1 MDLQNTI
8 MTPTELLP
16 LFSPYRYVDNQIL
29 LIPPVDFRKLEG
41 RTIGGSRMFMLVCS
55 GSLHVELH
63 NSLESES
70 NDKSSQM
77 GANSFLDILDVIT
90 VRLDRFSP
98 DLKAWCLFISFEFAR
113 ESLKNLLPGPQ
124 KTILDFSRIPVLN
137 FSTSEC
143 RTLEQQLTLLEGIL
157 RDNKHF
163 YRQEVIKLYFKSFS
177 LELGNILLAY
187 EQPIDKTP
195 THIGKRD
202 FVTLN
207 FIKLV
212 SKHFATEHTLQF
224 YADKLCLST
233 KHLTRIIKTT
243 TGKTPH
249 DILCKRIVHQALAM
263 LDDDRIPVGQIA
275 EELHF
280 SDQAAFCKFFKKQ
293 MGITPT
299 AYRKH

>member
-1 MDLQNTI
+1 MDLQNTT
-8 MTPTELLP
+8 MTPKELLP

-113 ESLKNLLPGPQ
+113 ESLKNLLPGPP
-124 KTILDFSRIPVLN
+124 KAILDLSRMPILHFS
-137 FSTSEC
+137 SSEC
-143 RTLEQQLTLLEGIL
+143 KTLEQRLMLLEDSL

-187 EQPIDKTP
+187 EQSIDKTP
-195 THIGKRD
+195 AHVSKRD
-202 FVTLN
+202 FITLN

-212 SKHFATEHTLQF
+212 SKHFATEHTLKF
-224 YADKLCLST
+224 YADKLCLSA
-233 KHLTRIIKTT
+233 KHLTRIIKAT

-249 DILCKRIVHQALAM
+249 DILYKRIVQQALAM
-263 LDDDRIPVGQIA
+263 LDDDRISIGQIA